1 MTQAVRI
8 HELGGPD
15 VLTWE
20 TVDVREPGY
29 GEALIRQTA
38 VGLNYIDVYHRTGTY
53 PVPSMPAILGNEAAG
68 VVESVGEGVTGIE
81 VGDRVGYCMSLGSY
95 TERRLIPSK
104 LLVRLPKGVTD
115 KEAAALMLKG
125 CTVQYLLRTTYCIS
139 AGDTILFHAVAGGC
153 GLIACQWARYLGAT
167 VIGTV
172 GNREKAELAKARG
185 CEHVIIYSEENVV
198 ERVKEITDGVGVPV
212 VYDSVGLDT
221 FQDSLDCLC
230 SRGLMVSFGNSSGP
244 VPPLSPSILAAKG
257 SLYLT
262 RPTLGTHIDSREKLE
277 HVTGELFDLVEK
289 DFINADIRQEY
300 PLKDVKQ
307 AHICLERRET
317 TGATVMVT

>member
-1 MTQAVRI
+1 MTQAIRI

-20 TVDVREPGY
+20 SVDVNEPGP

-53 PVPSMPAILGNEAAG
+53 PLPSMPAILGNEAAG
-68 VVESVGEGVTGIE
+68 VVESIGDGVTELEI
-81 VGDRVGYCMSLGSY
+81 GDRVAYCMNLGGY
-95 TERRLIPSK
+95 AERRLIPSK
-104 LLVRLPKGVTD
+104 ELIRLPSGVTD

-125 CTVQYLLRTTYCIS
+125 CTVQYLLRTTHCVNPS
-139 AGDTILFHAVAGGC
+139 DTILFHAVAGGC
-153 GLIACQWARYLGAT
+153 GLIACQWARHLGAT
-167 VIGTV
+167 MIGTV
-172 GNREKAELAKARG
+172 SNQEKAELAKMHG
-185 CEHVIIYSEENVV
+185 CEHVIIYSEENVA
-198 ERVKEITDGVGVPV
+198 ERVRDITDGVGVQV
-212 VYDSVGLDT
+212 VYDSVGRDT
-221 FQDSLDCLC
+221 FQDSLDCLS

-244 VPPLSPSILAAKG
+244 VPPFSPSILAAKG

-262 RPTLGTHIDSREKLE
+262 RPTLATHINSREKLE

-289 DFINADIRQEY
+289 GIINAGVRQEY

-317 TGATVMVT
+317 TGATVLIT